1 MSKIRES
8 ISCHFLYA
16 PEQLSP
22 FFEWT
27 GPTDNIPFLLCA
39 TLSYHGSA
47 ASKGKNKGGGGKI
60 RKKRRKKEREGGGER
75 GWVGD
80 MKERRKE
87 GRKERREGKGEQ
99 GRERKSRGPEFFF

>member
-1 MSKIRES
+1 MSRFYTCLRLENPYLATFYKP
-8 ISCHFLYA
+8 LNKG
-16 PEQLSP
+16 LS

-47 ASKGKNKGGGGKI
+47 SKGKNKGGGGKN
-60 RKKRRKKEREGGGER
+60 KKEEEEERKGRRRER

-87 GRKERREGKGEQ
+87 EAEERREGKGERVE
-99 GRERKSRGPEFFF
+99 GKEK

>member
-1 MSKIRES
+1 MPL
-8 ISCHFLYA
+8 CHIMGL
-16 PEQLSP
+16 P
-22 FFEWT
+22 
-27 GPTDNIPFLLCA
+27 
-39 TLSYHGSA
+39 